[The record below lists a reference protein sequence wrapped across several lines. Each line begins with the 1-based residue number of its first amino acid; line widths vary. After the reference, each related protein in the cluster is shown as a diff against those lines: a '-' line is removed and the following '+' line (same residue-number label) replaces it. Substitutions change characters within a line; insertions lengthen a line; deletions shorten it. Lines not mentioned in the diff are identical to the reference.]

1 MGGALSKGNDIYT
14 HVAHTHIHTLIH
26 TCLFAMTWQSDCQ
39 VCHRAED
46 MIVVRVFWGS
56 CNTSHTSPGGAAAA
70 RPRSISKVEHPL
82 QLGWRL
88 WEMCQMTS
96 GKWFRREKAIGIF
109 LPPKINSSFMG
120 THVLLAKMSLKVLGV
135 LMMPAQVCPAK
146 IVQQP
151 VGLKV
156 SLTLPAFPPQTPQ
169 MMMMR
174 N

>member
-1 MGGALSKGNDIYT
+1 MSSAHELPKWSPKWYEKWVERCPKATTSIPMLHT
-14 HVAHTHIHTLIH
+14 HTHIHTLIH

-109 LPPKINSSFMG
+109 LPPKS
-120 THVLLAKMSLKVLGV
+120 TLLSWGRTF
-135 LMMPAQVCPAK
+135 C
-146 IVQQP
+146 
-151 VGLKV
+151 
-156 SLTLPAFPPQTPQ
+156 LPKC
-169 MMMMR
+169 R
-174 N
+174 